1 MTTMTR
7 TRVGRDSHR
16 RTATVTTRA
25 ATSTGVTLQTL
36 KSSPKSRV
44 VVDLEGYGKVL
55 LQEFMGDVYAVS
67 NKCPHLG
74 LSMQGKTELLSAK
87 VNDDCSIV
95 CPAHG
100 STFDM
105 KTGAAK
111 GEWCPN
117 LPTLPVVGKPFA
129 GEPKGIATYAVTV
142 DESSGAIS
150 IA

>member
-1 MTTMTR
+1 MMPLTRRSMMTLTPTR
-7 TRVGRDSHR
+7 GR
-16 RTATVTTRA
+16 AVTPRA
-25 ATSTGVTLQTL
+25 ASTGVTLREL
-36 KSSPKSRV
+36 KAAPKSRV
-44 VVDLEGYGKVL
+44 VVDLDGYGKVL